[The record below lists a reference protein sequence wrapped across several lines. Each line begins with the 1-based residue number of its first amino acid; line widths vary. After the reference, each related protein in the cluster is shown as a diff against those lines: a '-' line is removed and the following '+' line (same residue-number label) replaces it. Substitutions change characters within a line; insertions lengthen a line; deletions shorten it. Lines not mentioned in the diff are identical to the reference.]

1 MYKPEK
7 SQNEIIAEN
16 LTQLLRTKGISQNQL
31 AQKIS
36 VSATSVNAWCRG
48 ITAPRNDK
56 IEKICQVLN
65 VQRSD
70 LMTDKSAVPNL
81 SVPAAHPLPIL
92 GRICAGDGI
101 LAEQNFDGYFFV
113 DNSIRANYCLRI
125 EGDSMKDANIFHGD
139 IAFLRTSYDF
149 INGGIYA
156 VVFGDD
162 DNAVLKKVYRQG
174 DGLLLM
180 PCNQMYD
187 PIYVDDALIVG
198 ECVGVYHPRSNV

>member
-113 DNSIRANYCLRI
+113 DNSIRAHYCLRI

-187 PIYVDDALIVG
+187 PIYVDEALIVG